1 MACLKC
7 GKKTKDD
14 QSFCPRCLEVME
26 QYPVKKDVHIQ
37 LPNRPEVTVKKATR
51 KRRVLSYEEA
61 TVLWRKRTKRLA
73 ATVLVLIVLLG
84 AAVFLLVKGWL
95 TEDALPVGQDLTTEQ
110 TQG

>member
-1 MACLKC
+1 MDCLKC
-7 GKKTKDD
+7 GKKTTDE
-14 QSFCPRCLEVME
+14 QVFCDTCLASMDA
-26 QYPVKKDVHIQ
+26 YPVKPDVHIQ
-37 LPNRPEVTVKKATR
+37 LPNRPEVTVKKAAR

-73 ATVLVLIVLLG
+73 AAVLVLIVLLG

-95 TEDALPVGQDLTTEQ
+95 AEDALPVGQDLTTEQ